1 MSKPVTITIPHQLGA
16 AEARRRIEEGFGQ
29 LLSQAG
35 GMVKDVQKAWAGD
48 TLTFSAQAMG
58 QPISGALTVFD
69 QSVRMDIVLP
79 GLLGMIA
86 GKITG
91 QVKKQGALLLEGPK
105 PR

>member
-29 LLSQAG
+29 LLNQAG
-35 GMVKDVQKAWAGD
+35 GAIKDVQKTWTGD
-48 TLTFSAQAMG
+48 ALSFSAQAVG
-58 QPISGALTVFD
+58 QPISGVLTVFND
-69 QSVRMDIVLP
+69 SVRMDIVLP

-91 QVKKQGALLLEGPK
+91 QVKKQGQLLLK
-105 PR
+105 

>member
-16 AEARRRIEEGFGQ
+16 AEAKRRIEEGFGQ

-35 GMVKDVQKAWAGD
+35 GALKDVQKTWNGD
-48 TLTFSAQAMG
+48 ALTFSAQAVG
-58 QPISGALTVFD
+58 QPISSVLTVFAD
-69 QSVRMDIVLP
+69 SVRMDIVLP

-91 QVKKQGALLLEGPK
+91 QVKKQGQLLLK
-105 PR
+105 

>member
-35 GMVKDVQKAWAGD
+35 GVIKDVQKSWTGD
-48 TLTFSAQAMG
+48 ALTFSAQAMG
-58 QPISGALTVFD
+58 QPISGVLTVFAD
-69 QSVRMDIVLP
+69 SVRMDIVLP
-79 GLLGMIA
+79 GLLGVIA

-91 QVKKQGALLLEGPK
+91 QVKKQGQLLLEK
-105 PR
+105 K